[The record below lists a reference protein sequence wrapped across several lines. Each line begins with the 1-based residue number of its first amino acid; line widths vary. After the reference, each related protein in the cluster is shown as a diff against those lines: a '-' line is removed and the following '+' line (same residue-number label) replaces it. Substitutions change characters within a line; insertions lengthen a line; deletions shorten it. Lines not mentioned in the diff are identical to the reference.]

1 MEKKDLSL
9 FREYVKKKYKYAS
22 IYANSVSKFAEH
34 SIRWKVFKIKSDL
47 AHDFEKDEFLYI
59 PVNMGRAITRIFKD
73 YVIGMWYDVDYWKEE
88 VNKKRVEIS
97 DKIHLQN
104 VLDTWIETQSS
115 IWYSIIR
122 VRKDSNWN
130 TRAEL
135 IPLPNYLASVRDL
148 NIGDWFLDIKE
159 HFVYSVQ
166 KDENDN
172 KYFYVD
178 RYEKQEDWSY
188 KWYYG
193 EKREYNVNYILNN
206 KLAEW
211 IEEPLEELPLF
222 LFNNDLDNPHS
233 IESEDE
239 VVWWKKYVV
248 NMKDYVWDI
257 PRYFNQ
263 SDYVDLADLF
273 QEINDRWSQI
283 SVEFI
288 KNLTSKLS
296 VPAWFKDNLT
306 AQALRKPKEERKF
319 IENPDFITHN
329 AWETP
334 ATYIQKSADY
344 VQVSIN
350 DYIPYL
356 MKIIGFLSTIPS
368 SLLTNAIFW
377 WNNPVWTTEKEF
389 QPFYSRIEAKQQRIY
404 SELQR
409 MFRLIMKSEWIE
421 VDLPTIK
428 FKKPATYDINA
439 RTNTAVMQLNAWIM
453 SKSSAIA
460 YTMWYDSQE
469 VEEELKK
476 IDEETANAYKRDDS
490 FLEKFKEDEN
500 EDNNEWITV
509 EDIEDTLK
517 KLKEEE

>member
-1 MEKKDLSL
+1 MEKKDLTL

-22 IYANSVSKFAEH
+22 IYANSVSKFAEK
-34 SIRWKVFKIKSDL
+34 SVRWKVFKIKSDL
-47 AHDFEKDEFLYI
+47 AHDFDKDEFLYI

-73 YVIGMWYDVDYWKEE
+73 YVIGMWYDVDFWKEE
-88 VNKKRVEIS
+88 ANQKFVEIS

-104 VLDTWIETQSS
+104 TLDTAIETQSS
-115 IWYSIIR
+115 IWYSILR
-122 VRKDSNWN
+122 VRKINDK
-130 TRAEL
+130 TRVEL
-135 IPLPNYLASVRDL
+135 IPLPNYLASMKDL
-148 NIGDWFLDIKE
+148 SIWDSFEDIKE

-166 KDENDN
+166 RDENDN

-178 RYEKQEDWSY
+178 RYEKQDNGTY
-188 KWYYG
+188 IGYYW
-193 EKREYNVNYILNN
+193 EKREYNPNYILNN
-206 KLAEW
+206 RLAEW
-211 IEEPLEELPLF
+211 VEERLDTLPLF

-233 IESEDE
+233 IETEDN
-239 VVWWKKYVV
+239 VIG
-248 NMKDYVWDI
+248 NNQRNIINTSDYVWDI

-296 VPAWFKDNLT
+296 VPAGFKDSLT
-306 AQALRKPKEERKF
+306 AQALRKKPEERKF

-334 ATYIQKSADY
+334 ATYIQKNADY
-344 VQVSIN
+344 LRVSIDN
-350 DYIPYL
+350 YIPYL
-356 MKIIGFLSTIPS
+356 MKIVGFISTIPS
-368 SLLTNAIFW
+368 SLLTNAIFG
-377 WNNPVWTTEKEF
+377 WNNPVGTTEKEF

-409 MFRLIMKSEWIE
+409 MFQLIMLNEWIRVE
-421 VDLPTIK
+421 LPTIK

-453 SKSSAIA
+453 SKASAIA
-460 YTMWYDSQE
+460 YTMGYDSQE

-476 IDEETANAYKRDDS
+476 IDEETANAYSRDSS
-490 FLEKFKEDEN
+490 FLEKFKEEEN
-500 EDNNEWITV
+500 LDNNEQN
-509 EDIEDTLK
+509 EDDEWNL
-517 KLKEEE
+517 E